1 MIQATRSLLIAAC
14 AFLGAGAAAADNGNR
29 YAPFKGQYRIYSGE
43 LGEQLAPSSK
53 DRKISFIV
61 TGPVAK
67 EMFASM
73 GPDEKDVC
81 AAEPGD
87 RSRSKKNVWCT
98 YSKADG
104 YTCYFGFDLR
114 SGASIPG
121 GIC

>member
-1 MIQATRSLLIAAC
+1 MRIVGVVGSAAEP
-14 AFLGAGAAAADNGNR
+14 GNR
-29 YAPFKGQYRIYSGE
+29 YGSFKGQYRIYSGE
-43 LGEQLAPSSK
+43 LGEQLEPSSK

-61 TGPVAK
+61 TGPIAK

-87 RSRSKKNVWCT
+87 RSRSKRNLWCT
-98 YSKADG
+98 YRKTDG

-114 SGASIPG
+114 SGNSIPG